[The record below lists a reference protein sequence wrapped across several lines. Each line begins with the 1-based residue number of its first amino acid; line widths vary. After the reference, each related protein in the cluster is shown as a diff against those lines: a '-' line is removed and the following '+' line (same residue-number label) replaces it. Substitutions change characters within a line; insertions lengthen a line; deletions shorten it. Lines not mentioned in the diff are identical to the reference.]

1 MKNFDMLYDVA
12 EGNFGLVT
20 FSEAK
25 SMGISIR
32 ELDRWLKNGWLER
45 AARGLYRVSRFPSS
59 ECDPYA
65 IAVESVGYDAFLH
78 GESVL
83 ALLHLAPTN
92 PTWIYVASP
101 RRVRRKVGEGIIVV
115 QGVPAGKSTN
125 YLGVRSQSLADAL
138 LACGSTVRAD
148 RRLRAAEEGLRQGY
162 LDNEE
167 FARVNKEI
175 RHGQASA

>member
-1 MKNFDMLYDVA
+1 
-12 EGNFGLVT
+12 
-20 FSEAK
+20 
-25 SMGISIR
+25 
-32 ELDRWLKNGWLER
+32 
-45 AARGLYRVSRFPSS
+45 
-59 ECDPYA
+59 
-65 IAVESVGYDAFLH
+65 
-78 GESVL
+78 
-83 ALLHLAPTN
+83 
-92 PTWIYVASP
+92 VASP

>member
-1 MKNFDMLYDVA
+1 MVRRVGNHAAHLLSMFDHRLLAVPQTRHGP
-12 EGNFGLVT
+12 EG
-20 FSEAK
+20 A
-25 SMGISIR
+25 
-32 ELDRWLKNGWLER
+32 
-45 AARGLYRVSRFPSS
+45 P
-59 ECDPYA
+59 
-65 IAVESVGYDAFLH
+65 
-78 GESVL
+78 
-83 ALLHLAPTN
+83 LHLAPTN

-115 QGVPAGKSTN
+115 QGVPAGKCTN